1 MIFTRNEIRFLRLY
15 KSGLIV
21 PYKNSDELL
30 SRCDI
35 QAQSINDALFNIKQR
50 ISDDDIQKC
59 VDEMKVIRNWT
70 LRNTLHFISIDKYI
84 EVVKINN
91 LLGTWFER
99 IYLKTDK
106 EKASYEKA
114 KSVFKQEYLIDKQM
128 LLENGVIKSHITNWQ
143 GIFINLTKDG
153 LLLSKHK
160 KHCISTKGNF
170 PNKENVTRTSISDL
184 AIYYFENYGP
194 ATLQDF
200 CHWSGLKVRDVQ
212 NLVNIPDVRFKV
224 DEAKLWYSTEDLKL
238 RDKFLKDKIKIPDC
252 LILAKF
258 DPLCL
263 GYNDKSW
270 LSGKCFES
278 DIWGRTG
285 IVEAVI
291 LNHGEISA
299 IWRKNG
305 KTIYV
310 KPLSKKFNKIRAT
323 AKKIFSDNFDEEII
337 VKEVQNFENI

>member
-1 MIFTRNEIRFLRLY
+1 MTFTREEIRFLRLY
-15 KSGLIV
+15 KTGLIT
-21 PYKNSDELL
+21 PYKNSKELL
-30 SRCDI
+30 FHCDI

-50 ISDDDIQKC
+50 ISNNDIQRR

-70 LRNTLHFISIDKYI
+70 IRNTLHFINIDRYI

-114 KSVFKQEYLIDKQM
+114 KSVFKREYLIDKQM
-128 LLENGVIKSHITNWQ
+128 LFENGVIKSHITNWQ

-153 LLLSKHK
+153 LLLSKDK
-160 KHCISTKGNF
+160 KYCISTKKNF
-170 PNKENVTRTSISDL
+170 TNLENITHANISDL

-200 CHWSGLKVRDVQ
+200 CYWSGLKVRETQ
-212 NLVNIPDVRFKV
+212 NLVNILALRFKV
-224 DEAKLWYSTEDLKL
+224 NTAKLWYSTGDLRLK
-238 RDKFLKDKIKIPDC
+238 DKFLKDKIKIPNC

-263 GYNDKSW
+263 SYKDKSW
-270 LSGKCFES
+270 LSGECFES

-299 IWRKNG
+299 IWRKTG

-310 KPLSKKFNKIRAT
+310 KPLSKKFNKIDAT
-323 AKKIFSDNFDEEII
+323 AKKFLSDNFYEEII